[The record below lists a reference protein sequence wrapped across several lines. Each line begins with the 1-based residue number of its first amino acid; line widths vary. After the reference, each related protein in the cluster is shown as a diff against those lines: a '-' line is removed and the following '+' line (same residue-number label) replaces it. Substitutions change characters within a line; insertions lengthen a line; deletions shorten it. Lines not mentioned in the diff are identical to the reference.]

1 MLHHKV
7 HVGSFTIYSATCGQN
22 HTKFLFFFLFYPILT
37 MFLTVTT
44 KGPEKITTPERM
56 MTFTMEGKMKHDL
69 FKIKGRYVVF
79 NGIF

>member
-1 MLHHKV
+1 
-7 HVGSFTIYSATCGQN
+7 
-22 HTKFLFFFLFYPILT
+22 